1 MSMARPAITFLIQ
14 KGNCFLLNVV
24 RTHQAMVRHSEVPG
38 LILGRHLHEDFKQY
52 RDELIISTKAG
63 ENPVR
68 QVIDD
73 SPGAFVLNFKIELPI
88 SWLVFRRATRRTVT
102 FHCAFQFSRG

>member
-1 MSMARPAITFLIQ
+1 
-14 KGNCFLLNVV
+14 
-24 RTHQAMVRHSEVPG
+24 MVRHSEVPG

-88 SWLVFRRATRRTVT
+88 SWLVFRRALEEPSRFTVP
-102 FHCAFQFSRG
+102 FNFRGVEPYG